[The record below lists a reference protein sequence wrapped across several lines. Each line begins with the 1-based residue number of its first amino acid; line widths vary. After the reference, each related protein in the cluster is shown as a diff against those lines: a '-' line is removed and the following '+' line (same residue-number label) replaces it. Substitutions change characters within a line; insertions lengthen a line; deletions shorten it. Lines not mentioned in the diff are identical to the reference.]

1 MRISDWS
8 SDVCS
13 SDLLTMAAG
22 AKARLATLPPLW
34 TPDHAKPIRDAR
46 NAGVGGFPAI
56 IRSERAETLHIE
68 RSGGEVPVRI
78 IAGEAPK
85 GIYLHLHGG
94 GWFMGAADLQ
104 DPMLERYADEA
115 NVVCVSADYRL
126 APEHPFPAVLEDRVA
141 VAKWLVANAAA
152 RWGVEKIVI
161 GGDSSGADLVTSP
174 LIELQIRRPSVR
186 EKVWQ

>member
-13 SDLLTMAAG
+13 SDL
-22 AKARLATLPPLW
+22 
-34 TPDHAKPIRDAR
+34 
-46 NAGVGGFPAI
+46 
-56 IRSERAETLHIE
+56 
-68 RSGGEVPVRI
+68 I

-126 APEHPFPAVLEDRVA
+126 APEHPFPAALEDSVA
-141 VAKWLVANAAA
+141 VAKWLVDNAAD

-161 GGDSSGADLVTSP
+161 GGDSSGAHLAALT
-174 LIELQIRRPSVR
+174 LIEIRDAFDVR
-186 EKVWQ
+186 FSGAHFVYGFFDLAFSP

>member
-1 MRISDWS
+1 
-8 SDVCS
+8 
-13 SDLLTMAAG
+13 MAAG

-85 GIYLHLHGG
+85 GNYLYLH
-94 GWFMGAADLQ
+94 GA
-104 DPMLERYADEA
+104 RTS
-115 NVVCVSADYRL
+115 VVCVK
-126 APEHPFPAVLEDRVA
+126 RVY
-141 VAKWLVANAAA
+141 VRVDP
-152 RWGVEKIVI
+152 
-161 GGDSSGADLVTSP
+161 GGSRSLT
-174 LIELQIRRPSVR
+174 Q
-186 EKVWQ
+186 KK

>member
-13 SDLLTMAAG
+13 SDL
-22 AKARLATLPPLW
+22 
-34 TPDHAKPIRDAR
+34 
-46 NAGVGGFPAI
+46 
-56 IRSERAETLHIE
+56 
-68 RSGGEVPVRI
+68 I

-126 APEHPFPAVLEDRVA
+126 APEHPFPAALADSVP
-141 VAKWLVANAAA
+141 VAKWLVEKAA
-152 RWGVEKIVI
+152 EPI
-161 GGDSSGADLVTSP
+161 GRASWRGRGCRSG
-174 LIELQIRRPSVR
+174 
-186 EKVWQ
+186 